1 MYTKNKIEAII
12 ADCNELL
19 STQQGQLAELA
30 QAINTSQNMLMH
42 LRQVADEIETTTTGS
57 LTEQNITDILSD
69 LNLEDSITSHIHER
83 TDWNDVIK
91 VDLSLSGNEIETEV
105 DADRWEIE
113 RYISRDLSSVLEES
127 IREILQNFT
136 TKQEVQND
144 SI

>member
-1 MYTKNKIEAII
+1 
-12 ADCNELL
+12 
-19 STQQGQLAELA
+19 
-30 QAINTSQNMLMH
+30 
-42 LRQVADEIETTTTGS
+42 
-57 LTEQNITDILSD
+57 

-91 VDLSLSGNEIETEV
+91 VDLSLSGNEIETEI

-136 TKQEVQND
+136 TKKQED
-144 SI
+144 